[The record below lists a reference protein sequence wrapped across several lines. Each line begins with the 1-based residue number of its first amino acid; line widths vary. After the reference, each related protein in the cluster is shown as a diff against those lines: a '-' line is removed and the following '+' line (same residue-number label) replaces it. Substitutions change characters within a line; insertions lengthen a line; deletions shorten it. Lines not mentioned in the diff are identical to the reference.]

1 MDEIRVVLGNQTRL
15 LRDLLRRSIRKI
27 EGIKIVGETQRVE
40 KLPAV
45 VKDKRADWVILSLPQ
60 DESIPEVFHDL
71 AALEEE
77 LSLMAISNA
86 GDKVIIRRIEVQEE
100 SYQKFSLE
108 DLGAV
113 LRGEEAVPEGIY

>member
-15 LRDLLRRSIRKI
+15 LRDLLRRSIQKI
-27 EGIKIVGETQRVE
+27 ENIKIVGETQRVE

-45 VKDKRADWVILSLPQ
+45 AKDKQADWVILSLPQ
-60 DESIPEVFHDL
+60 GESVPEVFHDL

-77 LSLMAISNA
+77 LSVMAISNT
-86 GDKVIIRRIEVQEE
+86 GDKIIIRRIEVQEE
-100 SYQKFSLE
+100 NYQKFSLK

>member
-113 LRGEEAVPEGIY
+113 LRGEAAVPEGIY

>member
-15 LRDLLRRSIRKI
+15 LRDLLRRSIQKI
-27 EGIKIVGETQRVE
+27 ENIKIVGETQRVE
-40 KLPAV
+40 NLPAV
-45 VKDKRADWVILSLPQ
+45 VKDKRADWVILSLPR
-60 DESIPEVFHDL
+60 DESVPDVFHDL

-77 LSLMAISNA
+77 LSVMAISNT
-86 GDKVIIRRIEVQEE
+86 GCKVIIRRIEVQEE
-100 SYQKFSLE
+100 SYQKFSLK

>member
-1 MDEIRVVLGNQTRL
+1 MDEIRVVLGNQSKL
-15 LRDLLRRSIRKI
+15 LRDLLRRSIQKI
-27 EGIKIVGETQRVE
+27 ERVKIVGETQRVE
-40 KLPAV
+40 MLPAL

-60 DESIPEVFHDL
+60 DESIPEAFHDL

-100 SYQKFSLE
+100 SYQKFCLE

-113 LRGEEAVPEGIY
+113 LRGEEPVPERIS

>member
-1 MDEIRVVLGNQTRL
+1 MDEIRVVLGNQSKL
-15 LRDLLRRSIRKI
+15 LRDLLRRSIQKI
-27 EGIKIVGETQRVE
+27 ERVKIVGETQRVE
-40 KLPAV
+40 MLPAL

-60 DESIPEVFHDL
+60 DESIPEAFHDL

-113 LRGEEAVPEGIY
+113 LRGEAAVPEGIY